1 MSNDADDLNL
11 PLVACALGR
20 AWATISDWVG
30 LDPFNHPFK
39 WTNPEDA
46 WEDDE
51 SWLPSVSSARI
62 DSSVSWS
69 VCEKHHPSRAR
80 KEAVRVHPRKTAP
93 SRSRLGSLWYVLT
106 HALTGARRA

>member
-1 MSNDADDLNL
+1 MSNDADDLDL
-11 PLVACALGR
+11 RLVACALGR
-20 AWATISDWVG
+20 VRGSISDCHTVG
-30 LDPFNHPFK
+30 PYKCTDPG
-39 WTNPEDA
+39 DA

-51 SWLPSVSSARI
+51 SWLPRPASART
-62 DSSVSWS
+62 DSSVSQS